1 MITEEEYRNAAI
13 TQYKQGNYEECVNIC
28 NGAIKNNLLSGSI
41 YNVKSLAAMSLKQ
54 YDEAY
59 NEYKIAVKQEAKFA
73 ELLSYL
79 AVIVS
84 ENKEEE
90 KRRLILSKNLFT
102 EIGNPEKIIEIEKIL
117 NNL

>member
-1 MITEEEYRNAAI
+1 
-13 TQYKQGNYEECVNIC
+13 
-28 NGAIKNNLLSGSI
+28 
-41 YNVKSLAAMSLKQ
+41 
-54 YDEAY
+54 Y